1 MEDVDIVMELDMLA
15 VLQEQV
21 NAEPVQFQ
29 ANAAVAEEQVVNNPN
44 SNFCVRATAPTHL
57 LSKTLSN
64 LFANSR

>member
-29 ANAAVAEEQVVNNPN
+29 ANAAVAEEQAVNHPN
-44 SNFCVRATAPTHL
+44 SNFTLKDTAKTYFI
-57 LSKTLSN
+57 SKTLSN
-64 LFANSR
+64 LFTNSR